1 MLFFFS
7 TMAVKVPA
15 SLILVLTVVVCYP
28 VLSQDAHSSGKSAKS
43 SPLLREF
50 SAWLRRHGV
59 DDGNVRLV
67 DEDERG
73 WGKGIVARK
82 SLKEG
87 DLMFR
92 IPLKWC
98 LHSVA
103 AKRNK
108 FLAKPLSQ
116 HNLPRGM
123 AGEAIMVALLLMVE
137 ACKSGDRSETCK
149 LREDGPSE
157 FLPYIRSLPS
167 NFSAEILKS
176 HVHFTCKVCETIM
189 LWLTC
194 ENRRNHLALAHMRES
209 PSGPSFLVYLRVSGA
224 QGQSDGGH
232 GRA

>member
-1 MLFFFS
+1 MRFFFS
-7 TMAVKVPA
+7 IMAVKVPA

-28 VLSQDAHSSGKSAKS
+28 VLSQDAHISGKSAKS

-157 FLPYIRSLPS
+157 FQPYIRLLPS

-176 HVHFTCKVCETIM
+176 HVHFTKTIY
-189 LWLTC
+189 
-194 ENRRNHLALAHMRES
+194 ALAHM
-209 PSGPSFLVYLRVSGA
+209 
-224 QGQSDGGH
+224 
-232 GRA
+232 